1 MKAVILAAG
10 KGTRMLPI
18 TMKKPKPLV
27 KVAGKPFIE
36 HLISNLKSAGYKDI
50 GMVVG
55 YKKEMIEEFIKSNG
69 FNCTLIEQKEQN
81 GTGSAVKVCEEFA
94 DGEDFIVVSGDNLY
108 SPADLK
114 KVGEMKGNCVSVV
127 KGDTAMYGAVVK
139 DNGYLKKIVEKPEE
153 YVSSMINVGL
163 YKFTPKVF
171 EALSRIK
178 LSPRGELELTDA
190 INLLAKDEKVCVL
203 ELKDY
208 WLDLARPEDIYKIS
222 EFILKNGRQSAD
234 LTGF

>member
-36 HLISNLKSAGYKDI
+36 HLIGNLKSAGYKDI

-55 YKKEMIEEFIKSNG
+55 YKKEMIEEFVKSSG
-69 FNCTLIEQKEQN
+69 LKCALIEQKEQI

-94 DGEDFIVVSGDNLY
+94 DGKEFIVVSGDNLY
-108 SPADLK
+108 SAADLK
-114 KVGEMKGNCVSVV
+114 KIGETKGNCVSVI
-127 KGDTAMYGAVVK
+127 KGDTTRYGAVVK
-139 DNGYLKKIVEKPEE
+139 DNGHLKEIVEKPEE
-153 YVSSMINVGL
+153 YVSSLINVGL
-163 YKFTPKVF
+163 YKFTPRIF

-190 INLLAKDEKVCVL
+190 INLLAKDEKICVI

-208 WLDLARPEDIYKIS
+208 WLDLAKPEDIYKVS
-222 EFILKNGRQSAD
+222 EFILKSGRQSAD
-234 LTGF
+234 LTEF